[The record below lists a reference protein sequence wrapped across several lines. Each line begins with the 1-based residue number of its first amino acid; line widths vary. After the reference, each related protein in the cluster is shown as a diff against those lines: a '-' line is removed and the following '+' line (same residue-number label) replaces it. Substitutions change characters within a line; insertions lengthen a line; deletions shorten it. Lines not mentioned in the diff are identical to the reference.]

1 MQKYPTLTRG
11 LGGLV
16 VNTTDVGSNSNIH
29 QVLRYLIIYPWLRI
43 SVVSYLCLSR
53 FSSSIKFGSED
64 IAEELLK
71 VTINT
76 NKHNPSMAL
85 LIHLIDF
92 NRSMWTN
99 IIQNE
104 FSSSLINWFLSKMYK
119 TEYCSC
125 SREFV
130 IWFEIW
136 MKYIECL
143 RKKI

>member
-11 LGGLV
+11 MGGLV
-16 VNTTDVGSNSNIH
+16 VNTTDMGSNSNIH
-29 QVLRYLIIYPWLRI
+29 QVLRYLVTYPWLGI
-43 SVVSYLCLSR
+43 SLVSSLCLSR

-71 VTINT
+71 VIINT
-76 NKHNPSMAL
+76 NKHNSSMVL
-85 LIHLIDF
+85 LLHLIDF
-92 NRSMWTN
+92 NRS
-99 IIQNE
+99 
-104 FSSSLINWFLSKMYK
+104 LIKWFLSKMYK